1 MTRDVGSELSF
12 VHPAT
17 FFKAPA
23 VNPAAYAAN
32 TEHEVVDYGFLGVPY
47 DNALG
52 FRPGAR
58 FAPQAVRQASGRY
71 APTAQGYYDYRT
83 DTWRL
88 GGATMLDAGDVS
100 VLQLDHERT
109 NDRITAAARAVR
121 SFSRLPL
128 FVGGDHSCSYPLLR
142 AFDDEQFTVVQFDA
156 HLDFTDERNGTKFS
170 NSSPF
175 RRAVEAVPGISHI
188 QTIGL
193 RGVRFDH
200 EAVSEAYARGHDLIS
215 ADDVHYRFDSVL
227 DSLPVRQK
235 VYISVDVDALD
246 PSELPG
252 TSSPEPEGL
261 VYRELRL
268 LLERVFA
275 ENDVIGV
282 DVMELAPNLDTS
294 DRSSL
299 LVARLLADIL
309 VMHWDGPQAR

>member
-12 VHPAT
+12 VNPGT
-17 FFKAPA
+17 FFKAPTIDLGTVTA
-23 VNPAAYAAN
+23 TDAP
-32 TEHEVVDYGFLGVPY
+32 EPVDVGFLGIPY

-58 FAPQAVRQASGRY
+58 FAPHAIRQATGRY
-71 APTAQGYYDYRT
+71 VPGANGYYDYRT
-83 DTWRL
+83 DTWSVTDAAL
-88 GGATMLDAGDVS
+88 VDAGDVS
-100 VLQLDHERT
+100 VLQLDHAGTR
-109 NDRITAAARAVR
+109 DRITAAARALR
-121 SFSRLPL
+121 AAARLPI
-128 FVGGDHSCSYPLLR
+128 FIGGDHSCSYPVLR
-142 AFDDEQFTVVQFDA
+142 AFDNETFTVVQFDA

-175 RRAVEAVPGISHI
+175 RRAVEDVSGLEHI

-200 EAVSEAYARGHDLIS
+200 EAVEAAYRRGHDLVS
-215 ADDVHYRFDSVL
+215 ADEVHYRFDGVL
-227 DSLPVRQK
+227 DSLPSRKQ
-235 VYISVDVDALD
+235 VYISIDVDALD
-246 PSELPG
+246 PLELPG

-261 VYRELRL
+261 TYRELRL
-268 LLERVFA
+268 MLERTFS

-282 DVMELAPNLDTS
+282 DIMELAPNLDPS

-309 VMHWDGPQAR
+309 KLHWESPQA